1 METHAIDVRGSRMHW
16 LEQGEGQPVVY
27 LHSIPASPRL
37 WRHVIPRVRGAR
49 SLAWEMVGYGTSI
62 DEGRN
67 RDIGVARQAEYL
79 ADWMEM
85 IGLERAIIVGHDLG
99 GGVAQILA
107 VRRPGLVA
115 GLVLMNAISY
125 DSWPIP
131 SVKLLRVLAPLVRRV
146 PKHLIWPIIVSVIAR
161 GHDDWSCM
169 KESLVEHWQ
178 FYDRPDGANL
188 GFLFVELLVEIR

>member
-27 LHSIPASPRL
+27 LHGIPASPRL

-85 IGLERAIIVGHDLG
+85 IGYEGIVGRTL
-99 GGVAQILA
+99 AIL
-107 VRRPGLVA
+107 
-115 GLVLMNAISY
+115 
-125 DSWPIP
+125 
-131 SVKLLRVLAPLVRRV
+131 
-146 PKHLIWPIIVSVIAR
+146 
-161 GHDDWSCM
+161 
-169 KESLVEHWQ
+169 
-178 FYDRPDGANL
+178 
-188 GFLFVELLVEIR
+188 